1 MSTSNHRRI
10 DIDLE
15 SDLEMDVPPGEPA
28 RASLELAYEKDGG
41 RTVTLE
47 HGEDEW
53 ILEFDE
59 NGRCVDRDPPARQ
72 MPGWVSEAVEL
83 VKGELR

>member
-1 MSTSNHRRI
+1 MSTSNYRRI

-15 SDLEMDVPPGEPA
+15 SDLGMDVPPGEPA
-28 RASLELAYEKDGG
+28 RASLELAYEEDGG

>member
-1 MSTSNHRRI
+1 MSTTNRRI

-28 RASLELAYEKDGG
+28 RATLELVYEEDGG

-47 HGEDEW
+47 RGEDEW

-59 NGRCVDRDPPARQ
+59 NGRCVDRDPPTRQ
-72 MPGWVSEAVEL
+72 LPGWVSKAIEL
-83 VKGELR
+83 VEGELR